1 MLNFDVF
8 GKHSVTPLRKEEE
21 KTRWTRTARIAQGK
35 HQEAIQWA
43 KDTRE
48 YTKTKF
54 EGGADVKIYL
64 ETPGEWGVIC
74 WMVDFENL
82 ATLELAGQVLDADE
96 GYQERLKSA
105 SELFLPGTVDKFY
118 SFVE

>member
-1 MLNFDVF
+1 MI
-8 GKHSVTPLRKEEE
+8 
-21 KTRWTRTARIAQGK
+21 RWTRTARIAPRK
-35 HQEAIQWA
+35 HQDAIQWA

-54 EGGADVKIYL
+54 EGGADVKIFL
-64 ETPGEWGVIC
+64 ETLGDYGVIC

-96 GYQERLKSA
+96 GYQERLKAA
-105 SELFLPGTVDKFY
+105 SELLLEGTFDKVY
-118 SFVE
+118 SSVE

>member
-1 MLNFDVF
+1 MI
-8 GKHSVTPLRKEEE
+8 
-21 KTRWTRTARIAQGK
+21 RWTRTAQIARGK

-54 EGGADVKIYL
+54 EGGADVKIFL
-64 ETPGEWGVIC
+64 ETLGDFGVIC

-82 ATLELAGQVLDADE
+82 AMLELASQVLDEDS
-96 GYQERLKSA
+96 GYQERLQAA
-105 SELFLPGTVDKFY
+105 SELFMEGTFDKVYSSVD
-118 SFVE
+118 

>member
-1 MLNFDVF
+1 M
-8 GKHSVTPLRKEEE
+8 
-21 KTRWTRTARIAQGK
+21 TRWTRTARIAAGK

-54 EGGADVKIYL
+54 EGGADVKIFL
-64 ETPGEWGVIC
+64 ETLGDYGVIC

-82 ATLELAGQVLDADE
+82 ATVELAGQALNADT
-96 GYQERLKSA
+96 GYQERLKAA
-105 SELFLPGTVDKFY
+105 SELFLPGIVDKVY
-118 SFVE
+118 SSVD

>member
-1 MLNFDVF
+1 MIRWI
-8 GKHSVTPLRKEEE
+8 RK
-21 KTRWTRTARIAQGK
+21 ARIAGGK

-54 EGGADVKIYL
+54 EGGADVKIFL
-64 ETPGEWGVIC
+64 EMLGDYGVIC

-82 ATLELAGQVLDADE
+82 ATLELAGQALDADT
-96 GYQERLKSA
+96 GYQERLKAA
-105 SELFLPGTVDKFY
+105 SELFLPGIIDKTYSSVD
-118 SFVE
+118 

>member
-1 MLNFDVF
+1 MI
-8 GKHSVTPLRKEEE
+8 
-21 KTRWTRTARIAQGK
+21 RWIRTARIAQGK
-35 HQEAIQWA
+35 GQEAIQWA

-64 ETPGEWGVIC
+64 ETLGEYGVIC

-82 ATLELAGQVLDADE
+82 AALELAGQVLDDDS
-96 GYQERLKSA
+96 GYQERLQAA
-105 SELFLPGTVDKFY
+105 SELFRPGVVDKVY
-118 SFVE
+118 SSVE